1 MNKKNPL
8 GHNPLNANN
17 ALRDMLRGNKN
28 ENSEEKSDVIN
39 INPDNKEG
47 MNTEIEKLVRKTI
60 YFSKQEWQ
68 AIRKKAFEQEMSY
81 TDIVREAVRNFFK
94 ISTEK

>member
-28 ENSEEKSDVIN
+28 ETSEEKSEVIN
-39 INPDNKEG
+39 INPENKEG
-47 MNTEIEKLVRKTI
+47 MNIEKLVRKTI
-60 YFSKQEWQ
+60 YFSKQDPGYF
-68 AIRKKAFEQEMSY
+68 R
-81 TDIVREAVRNFFK
+81 
-94 ISTEK
+94 